1 MAKVVLLPD
10 VLEQEREL
18 EEDVDEGVPTSIK
31 NSLLSLMK
39 KFGTRE
45 MFPRLL
51 EIADAQKQRFYSRG
65 MQHLSWNGQQKSYQ
79 VNGLG
84 GPNLPYES
92 NAAQQSTSLRSFNL
106 YLGNQKSFMAVMTQ
120 SEPTTRMKPDDTN
133 SAVDISTAAEAEK
146 LKRLNQFSIKS
157 KLLRL
162 EISRYLWTDRR
173 VLCHTFHD
181 GTKEQTVAYGV
192 LESKV
197 PIASKTMEQWPY
209 CMISTEK
216 DLCLLKE
223 ENSDQA
229 EEIKSGVTGA
239 GIEQVARSARVS
251 CAEGTP
257 MYQQSGDTL
266 SFMGTETL
274 CWFRPSAYRELSDED
289 ADELRGLYPEGVYC
303 KFVGDALL
311 GKPKPESM
319 DDHLT
324 VMHGLPG
331 DGQSFISCGD
341 PLLPVQDVFNE
352 MMNLVIDA
360 FRYVIPAT
368 WVDEEMVDID
378 AIQQQIAQ
386 YGAHYGCERKGQQPV
401 AEGFYTEPAVN
412 LPDGLF
418 EFLKELQGPLAQF
431 LATQPPALWGGNMPD
446 QKTASGYAQARAQA
460 MGVMGIIWLP
470 FTQFWADIIEQQILS
485 AAENAGENAV
495 RSGEV
500 PSEDGQSEEILI
512 VDLKELKGNFHCEPE
527 VSEDF
532 PETYSQKSAKF
543 MQMVEVAATNP
554 VVAAVL
560 GDPNNLSEAKDLL
573 GLEDFV
579 IPGKNFR
586 DRVISDIAEL
596 LKVTPVP
603 DEQATQANQRQADA
617 IVSQQGGKPGV
628 PVPPVM
634 KSSITVNS
642 AYVNGTPKAAIGW
655 AVVGEWIDTPEG
667 RKAEKNN
674 PDGFQ
679 NVELYGLQYKAMIP
693 PPPVSPLVAP
703 HQAQAAPAGAQ

>member
-1 MAKVVLLPD
+1 MPD
-10 VLEQEREL
+10 VLEQEPEQ
-18 EEDVDEGVPTSIK
+18 EEETQEEGTPLSVK
-31 NSLLSLMK
+31 NSLLSLVK
-39 KFGTRE
+39 KFGQRE

-51 EIADAQKQRFYSRG
+51 EIADAQRQRFYSRG
-65 MQHLSWNGQQKSYQ
+65 MQHLSWNGQQQTYQ

-120 SEPTTRMKPDDTN
+120 SEPSTRMKPDDTN

-162 EISRYLWTDRR
+162 EIARYLWTDRR
-173 VLCHTFHD
+173 VICHTFHD
-181 GTKEQTVAYGV
+181 GMKEVTVPYGV

-197 PIASKTMEQWPY
+197 PIASKGMKQWPY

-223 ENSDQA
+223 ENQDQ
-229 EEIKSGVTGA
+229 ESEIKAGITGA
-239 GIEQVARSARVS
+239 ATEQVARSARVS
-251 CAEGTP
+251 CMEGTP
-257 MYQQSGDTL
+257 LYQQSGDTL

-274 CWFRPSAYRELSDED
+274 AWFRPSAYRELSDED
-289 ADELRGLYPEGVYC
+289 AEELRGIYPDGVHC

-311 GKPKPESM
+311 GKPTAESM
-319 DDHLT
+319 DDHIT

-386 YGAHYGCERKGQQPV
+386 YGAHYGCERKGNQPV
-401 AEGFYTEPAVN
+401 EEGFYTEPAVTI
-412 LPDGLF
+412 PEGLF

-470 FTQFWADIIEQQILS
+470 FTQFWAEIIEQQILS
-485 AAENAGENAV
+485 AAENVDEEKAT

-500 PSEDGQSEEILI
+500 PSDDGQSEEILV
-512 VDLKELKGNFHCEPE
+512 VDLQELKGNFHCEPE

-532 PETYSQKSAKF
+532 PETYSQKSNKF
-543 MQMVEVAATNP
+543 MQLVEAAATNP

-560 GDPNNLSEAKDLL
+560 GDPNNLAQAKDML

-586 DRVISDIAEL
+586 DRVLEDIAKL

-603 DEQATQANQRQADA
+603 DQQATQANQQQADLL
-617 IVSQQGGKPGV
+617 VQQQGGTPGQ

-634 KSSITVNS
+634 KASIDVNVQFVS
-642 AYVNGTPKAAIGW
+642 GTPKAAIGW
-655 AVVGEWIDTPEG
+655 AVVSDWVDTPEG
-667 RKAEKNN
+667 RKAEKEN
-674 PDGFQ
+674 PEGFQ
-679 NVELYGLQYKAMIP
+679 NVELYGLQYKALIP
-693 PPPVSPLVAP
+693 PPAPSPVVAP
-703 HQAQAAPAGAQ
+703 HKAPEAGAATPPGAQ